1 MCSKVQIDLTTCFAF
16 PWIFVAERRQITTM
30 CHMRAKILII
40 SFIHIAQNHLQFCSS
55 FLFDPFNQ
63 FAKFHWTTDLQMV
76 PKCERLVEILNF
88 LSCIKEIIGI
98 GNKNR
103 CLPAPQ
109 RQIYVSYATPRIVLV
124 KDNIRTLD

>member
-1 MCSKVQIDLTTCFAF
+1 
-16 PWIFVAERRQITTM
+16 
-30 CHMRAKILII
+30 
-40 SFIHIAQNHLQFCSS
+40 
-55 FLFDPFNQ
+55 
-63 FAKFHWTTDLQMV
+63 MV

-109 RQIYVSYATPRIVLV
+109 RQIYVSYATTRIVLV
-124 KDNIRTLD
+124 KDNIPYPFFVSGYFIMWEALHILSLLLCHDGHLDYNPDHE